1 MKRRTAFSLT
11 LFLSLVSAAWAS
23 DAYGGMRIESA
34 KAEENAIRVSST
46 GAEFLFKLPT
56 GRIEL
61 VQRIPQRRQVG
72 RIVGLDLKGAKLKV
86 EEDQCRITI
95 PATRTVF
102 TISANTSLRITLA
115 RPATVEV
122 QGPYTPG

>member
-11 LFLSLVSAAWAS
+11 LLLSLVSAAWAG

-34 KAEENAIRVSST
+34 KAEKNAIRVSST
-46 GAEFLFKLPT
+46 GAEFIFNLPT
-56 GRIEL
+56 GGIDL

-86 EEDQCRITI
+86 EAGQGRRTI
-95 PATRTVF
+95 PATRTVLHL
-102 TISANTSLRITLA
+102 TS
-115 RPATVEV
+115 P
-122 QGPYTPG
+122 P

>member
-1 MKRRTAFSLT
+1 MKRQTAFSLT

-46 GAEFLFKLPT
+46 GAEFIFDLPT
-56 GRIEL
+56 GGIDL

-72 RIVGLDLKGAKLKV
+72 KIVGLDLKGAKLKV
-86 EEDQCRITI
+86 EADQGRITI
-95 PATRTVF
+95 PRTRTVF
-102 TISANTSLRITLA
+102 TISADSLLGRKS
-115 RPATVEV
+115 VV
-122 QGPYTPG
+122 